1 MRGMSRSL
9 LFVAYTMLTAVS
21 AAAQEAPSGP
31 PILLA
36 AGDIASCKML
46 SGAVA
51 TGRLLDQFPGTVA
64 TLGDNAYELGTAT
77 EFEQCFGPT
86 WGRNKDRIRP
96 VIGNHDVRTK
106 NGAPFYDYFGERA
119 GQKGKGF
126 YSYELGTWHIIAMN
140 SEDPRIASEQLKWL
154 TADLA
159 AHPSECILAYWHSPV
174 FSSGPHGPLPYMVPA
189 WKALMAAG
197 AEIVLS
203 GHDHDYERFA
213 PQDETGKASPTGIRQ
228 FVVGTGGGGV
238 YNFKKVAA
246 NSEIRDNSSYGVIK
260 LTLKPGAYDWEFVP
274 ATGTFTD
281 KGSGTCTPKP

>member
-1 MRGMSRSL
+1 MRGMLRQL
-9 LFVAYTMLTAVS
+9 LLLACALVS
-21 AAAQEAPSGP
+21 AVPAGAQDTPPDAPV
-31 PILLA
+31 LLA

-51 TGRLLDQFPGTVA
+51 TGRLLDQLPGTIA
-64 TLGDNAYELGTAT
+64 TLGDNAYEMGTAR

-86 WGRNKDRIRP
+86 WGRNKERIRP

-106 NGAPFYDYFGERA
+106 NGGPFYDYFGERA
-119 GQKGKGF
+119 GAKGKGF

-140 SEDPRIASEQLKWL
+140 SEDPRIEGEQLKWL
-154 TADLA
+154 KADLA
-159 AHPSECILAYWHSPV
+159 EHPSDCILAYWHSPV
-174 FSSGPHGPLPYMVPA
+174 FSSGPHGPLPQMIPA
-189 WKALMAAG
+189 WKALMSAG

-213 PQDETGKASPTGIRQ
+213 PQDETGKALPIGIRQ

>member
-1 MRGMSRSL
+1 MRGMPRSL
-9 LFVAYTMLTAVS
+9 LLVACTVLTAVS
-21 AAAQEAPSGP
+21 AAAQEP
-31 PILLA
+31 PPDPPVLLA

-51 TGRLLDQFPGTVA
+51 TGRLLDQHPGTIA
-64 TLGDNAYELGTAT
+64 TLGDNAYEMGTAT

-106 NGAPFYDYFGERA
+106 NGGPFYDYFGERA

-140 SEDPRIASEQLKWL
+140 SEDPRIEGEQLKWL
-154 TADLA
+154 KADLA
-159 AHPSECILAYWHSPV
+159 AHPSDCILAYWHSPV
-174 FSSGPHGPLPYMVPA
+174 FSSGPHGSLPQMFPA
-189 WKALMAAG
+189 WKALVAAG

-203 GHDHDYERFA
+203 AHDHDYERFA
-213 PQDETGKASPTGIRQ
+213 PQDEAGKASPTGIRQ

-260 LTLKPGAYDWEFVP
+260 LTLKPGAYDWEFLP